1 MSQPPAAAAQEVFLN
16 YTRLPQ
22 RVPDVVWNIL
32 RSTVLLLTLVEI
44 FLLFYFPA
52 VGLSL
57 FWGITVPLLP
67 ACFAVAPGLWRQ
79 LCPMAFA
86 NQIPRML
93 GFGRALT
100 LPAPLRFWSYIIAIS
115 LLVSL
120 VSIRS
125 LWLNQTGWAV
135 GLMCSICLLL
145 AFVGGVF
152 YKGRSG
158 WCGTFCPIA
167 PVQRSHGQA
176 PLVVVRNGYCPS
188 CVGCQKNCF
197 DFNPRAAIFGDL
209 EDKDPRY
216 AMQRMIFMSSLPGI
230 IWGYYN
236 VAGTLD
242 YGFRVYL
249 VALAGS
255 MFFSS
260 GLFFTLRGLLKIS
273 SYRMVTGF
281 GIAALLIYYYYAG
294 PILITNLAHLF
305 DALPPEPLLTASRYL
320 ALPIAGAILPNA
332 VRAER
337 AYRDASESQAG
348 VRVDTTKIHS
358 AGLKSGKSGSGI
370 TICERGSGS
379 EFSARSDQ
387 SILEAMEEAGMAID
401 YGCRS
406 GLCGADPV
414 GIVDGHECLS
424 AVGNEERATLRR
436 LGLEGR
442 ARLACCARASG
453 PVTIDR
459 DPRSVPAPAAQ
470 VPLGPAV
477 DRARE
482 LGIARVL
489 VIGNGVAGITL
500 AETLRSA
507 SASVDITLIADE
519 PHHFYNRMAIG
530 RVIYSASSMD
540 GMYLVPDDWYKS
552 NRITVFLNTAAR
564 SIDRSAKLVHLGTGE
579 ALPYDRLVLATGARA
594 AQPVPGFTE
603 YSNAFVLR
611 TAGDAQS
618 IRAAIQQRGAKHAVV
633 IGGGVLGIEA
643 AEAMANLGLKV
654 SILQRGRRLMDKQLD
669 AEGAQVL
676 TKYLGDRGIE
686 VVPDCKQFEIVADA
700 DSLTMLKPDDGREY
714 AADVYVACAGIV
726 PEMELARSAGLDVGR
741 GIKTDA
747 AMQTSDANIFAVG
760 DVVDAGAGIGGLWPV
775 AVSHAHRAVA
785 SMLGTPGADGQQP
798 IVLQLKSD
806 GIDLRSFGKIDP
818 VPVEAEVMTAKG
830 GETWWRLVI
839 LNGAAIGAVLVGP
852 PGSARSLTRML
863 QEQADFT
870 PYLDSLRQG
879 KLSFDD

>member
-1 MSQPPAAAAQEVFLN
+1 MSQTPSATAQEVFLN

-22 RVPDVVWNIL
+22 RVPDAVWNIM
-32 RSTVLLLTLVEI
+32 RSIVLLLTLVEI
-44 FLLFYFPA
+44 FLLFYVPA
-52 VGLSL
+52 LGLSL
-57 FWGITVPLLP
+57 FWGIAIPLLP

-135 GLMCSICLLL
+135 GLMCSLCILL

-209 EDKDPRY
+209 DDKDPRH

-242 YGFRVYL
+242 QGFGNYL
-249 VALAGS
+249 IALAGS

-260 GLFFTLRGLLKIS
+260 GLFFTLRGVLKIS
-273 SYRMVTGF
+273 SYRLATGF

-294 PILITNLAHLF
+294 PVLITNLAQLF
-305 DALPPEPLLTASRYL
+305 DAVPPEPLLAASRYL
-320 ALPIAGAILPNA
+320 AVPIAGAIMPNA

-337 AYRDASESQAG
+337 AYRAASESQAG
-348 VRVDTTKIHS
+348 VHVDTTKIHS
-358 AGLKSGKSGSGI
+358 AALKSGKSGSGI
-370 TICERGSGS
+370 TICERKSGS
-379 EFSARSDQ
+379 EFAARSDQ
-387 SILEAMEEAGMAID
+387 TILEAMEEAGMAID

-414 GIVDGHECLS
+414 GIVDGHERLS

-442 ARLACCARASG
+442 ARLACCARPSG

-459 DPRSVPAPAAQ
+459 DPRSVPAPAPE
-470 VPLGPAV
+470 VPLGPPV
-477 DRARE
+477 DLAQE

-507 SASVDITLIADE
+507 SASVGITLIADE

-552 NRITVFLNTAAR
+552 NRITVFLNTAAK

-594 AQPVPGFTE
+594 AQPVPGFTD

-618 IRAAIQQRGAKHAVV
+618 IRAAIQQRGAKRGAV

-643 AEAMANLGLKV
+643 AEALANLGLKV
-654 SILQRGRRLMDKQLD
+654 SIFQRGRRLMDKQLD
-669 AEGAQVL
+669 VEGAQVL
-676 TKYLGDRGIE
+676 TKYLGNRGID
-686 VVPDCKQFEIVADA
+686 VVPDCKHFQIVADA
-700 DSLTMLKPDDGREY
+700 DSLTMLKPDDGGEY

-726 PEMELARSAGLDVGR
+726 PEMELARAAGLDVGR
-741 GIKTDA
+741 GIKTNA

-760 DVVDAGAGIGGLWPV
+760 DVVDAGEGIGGLWPV

-785 SMLGTPGADGQQP
+785 SMLGTPASNGQQP
-798 IVLQLKSD
+798 VVLQLKSD
-806 GIDLRSFGKIDP
+806 GIDLRSFGKVDP
-818 VPVEAEVMTAKG
+818 VPPEAEVFTAKG

-839 LNGAAIGAVLVGP
+839 LNGAAVGAVLVGP

-879 KLSFDD
+879 KLTFDN